1 MHDSCRARMLL
12 SFLLLISVLA
22 AQLLSAQ
29 EARKTYTIT
38 GTVVDAKT
46 SEALAGANV
55 TIRGTTLGA
64 ASKPDGKYTILAT
77 LPRGT
82 YRVAHSFV
90 GYRTKIQEVQL
101 GEAVIVEIGRVALDE
116 DPLQIQEVVVTGTG
130 TAMEKQRLGN
140 AIGTVS
146 RMALAGSRAPTVD
159 AALVGKITGALVQ
172 QNSGTPGG
180 GVSVRLRGTS
190 TISASAEPLYIID
203 GTIVDNSSNEIVNLG
218 GYVGNRIADIN
229 PNDIDRIE
237 VVKGAAAAALY
248 GSRAN
253 NGVIQIFTK
262 RGQLGTPRITFR
274 TQAGTSEIR
283 KMYEVNTYPWDS
295 APLKADGTPNTAR
308 KQVTRKDYQKDIF
321 RTGYQYENY
330 LAVSGGSEA
339 TKYYV
344 GGTYGNES
352 GIVQATDH
360 QKVNFRAN
368 LDQIM
373 GDWLKLS
380 IGANYIYSY
389 TDRVPNGGIV
399 GGEGVI
405 TNFAFQPNW
414 FDLSPN
420 AEGKYPTPPN
430 AAFANE
436 LEVIN
441 TWNAPLKVN
450 RFIGSLQLTAT
461 PLSNLS
467 LDYKIGFDQYRENAN
482 RQIPIGSSAG
492 YVTGFSQQATQD
504 VLLVN
509 NDVTATHTLTM
520 SDFGFTTVAGFS
532 HQYYEAIN
540 VTASVRDL
548 IPVATIL
555 SSGATALA
563 SEYREKRVIY
573 GSFIQETI
581 GFQEKIFLTGGIR
594 VDGASTFGKDDRIQI
609 FPKASLS
616 YVLSNEDFWTEN
628 IGSIVNRFKFRTA
641 WGQSGG
647 QPAGTYD
654 RFSVYLQ
661 QSNSNRPGLVN
672 SVLLGNQTLKPER
685 MTEIEVGADFG
696 LFNDLVSI
704 EATYYEKKVTDL
716 LLQRTLPP
724 STGFSG
730 ILDNVGELQNKGFE
744 LLVKGVVWN
753 SDDFQWLSTVTV
765 SQNKNKVTKLY
776 GPAFAVANSFG
787 IVRVAEGEP
796 LGFFYGPKYQRNT
809 DGSIKYDTLGRPLR
823 DPVGQ
828 KIGDPN
834 PSLMVAF
841 VNDFEIFK
849 NLTVHV
855 QFDGMFGQDVFNFT
869 RRILE
874 TPAFGNGKEYEK
886 ELSGQVAVG
895 YFNNRRT
902 IFEEYVEDASFVK
915 LREFSL
921 SYRLDQD
928 FIKNLGLRSLEVT
941 LTGRNLLSFDNYSGY
956 DPEVNAASQSTLVRG
971 FDWSTTP
978 LPRTWILSLTLNL

>member
-22 AQLLSAQ
+22 VELLSAQ

-130 TAMEKQRLGN
+130 TAMEKERLGN

-203 GTIVDNSSNEIVNLG
+203 GTIIDNSSNEIVNLG

-262 RGQLGTPRITFR
+262 RGQLGTPRITYR

-283 KMYEVNTYPWDS
+283 KTYEVNMYPYDRPPTD
-295 APLKADGTPNTAR
+295 PLR
-308 KQVTRKDYQKDIF
+308 KQVTRKDYQNEIF
-321 RTGYQYENY
+321 RTGYEYENY

-467 LDYKIGFDQYRENAN
+467 LDYKMGFDQYRENAN

-520 SDFGFTTVAGFS
+520 SDFGFTTVTGFS

-685 MTEIEVGADFG
+685 MTEIEVGADLG

-849 NLTVHV
+849 NLNVHV

-886 ELSGQVAVG
+886 ELKGEVAVG
-895 YFNNRRT
+895 YFNSRRT

-915 LREFSL
+915 FRELSV
-921 SYRLDQD
+921 SYRFDQD

>member
-1 MHDSCRARMLL
+1 MRDSYTVRVLL
-12 SFLLLISVLA
+12 GFLLLVSVLA
-22 AQLLSAQ
+22 VQPLSAQ

-46 SEALAGANV
+46 SEPLVGANI

-64 ASKPDGKYTILAT
+64 ASKTDGKYSILAT

-82 YRVAHSFV
+82 YRVAHSFL
-90 GYRTKIQEVQL
+90 GYRTKNQEVQL
-101 GEAVIVEIGRVALDE
+101 GEAAIVEMGRVALDD

-130 TAMEKQRLGN
+130 TAMEKERLGN
-140 AIGTVS
+140 SIGTVTRAS
-146 RMALAGSRAPTVD
+146 ITDSRAPTVD
-159 AALVGKITGALVQ
+159 AALIGKITGALVQ

-190 TISASAEPLYIID
+190 TISGSAEPLYIID

-218 GYVGNRIADIN
+218 GYVGNRIADLN

-262 RGQLGTPRITFR
+262 RGQLGTPRVTFR

-283 KMYEVNTYPWDS
+283 KTYEVNMYPFDRPPTD
-295 APLKADGTPNTAR
+295 PLRKA
-308 KQVTRKDYQKDIF
+308 VTRRDYQKDIF
-321 RTGYQYENY
+321 RTGYQNENY
-330 LAVSGGSEA
+330 ISLSGGSEA
-339 TKYYV
+339 TKYYI
-344 GGTYGNES
+344 GGTYGNET
-352 GIVQATDH
+352 GIVQATSY

-368 LDQIM
+368 LDQIL

-380 IGANYIYSY
+380 VGANYIYSY
-389 TDRVPNGGIV
+389 ADRVPNGGIV

-430 AAFANE
+430 AGFANE
-436 LEVIN
+436 LEVMDRWKN
-441 TWNAPLKVN
+441 PDRVN
-450 RFIGSLQLTAT
+450 RFIGGLQLTGT

-467 LDYKIGFDQYRENAN
+467 MEYRVGLDQYRENAN
-482 RQIPIGSSAG
+482 RQMPIGSSAG
-492 YVTGFSQQATQD
+492 YLTGFSQQATQD

-509 NDVTATHTLTM
+509 NDITATHTMSM

-532 HQYYEAIN
+532 HQYYEGTNI
-540 VTASVRDL
+540 TASVRDL

-563 SEYREKRVIY
+563 SEFREKRVIY
-573 GSFIQETI
+573 GSFVQETI

-594 VDGASTFGKDDRIQI
+594 VDGASTFSADDRFQM

-616 YVLSNEDFWTEN
+616 YILSNESFWKEN
-628 IGSIVNRFKFRTA
+628 VGSIVNRFKFRTA

-654 RFSVYLQ
+654 RFSVYVQ

-672 SVLLGNQTLKPER
+672 AVLLGNQKLKPER
-685 MTEIEVGADFG
+685 MTEIEVGGDIG
-696 LFNDLVSI
+696 LFEDLVSI
-704 EATYYEKKVTDL
+704 EATYYQKKVSDL
-716 LLQRTLPP
+716 LLQRTLAP

-730 ILDNVGELQNKGFE
+730 ILDNVGELDNKGYE
-744 LLVKGVVWN
+744 LMVKGVVWN
-753 SDDFQWLSTVTV
+753 SDQFQWLSTLTI
-765 SQNKNKVTKLY
+765 SHNQNKVTKLN
-776 GPAFAVANSFG
+776 GPAFAAANSFG
-787 IVRVAEGEP
+787 IGRVAEGEP

-823 DPVGQ
+823 DPVAQ

-834 PSLMVAF
+834 PSLVLAF
-841 VNDFEIFK
+841 VNNFEIFR

-855 QFDGMFGQDVFNFT
+855 QFDGIFGQDVFNFT

-895 YFNNRRT
+895 YFNSRRT
-902 IFEEYVEDASFVK
+902 IFEEYVEDGSFVK
-915 LREFSL
+915 LREFSV

-928 FIKNLGLRSLEVT
+928 FFKSLGMRSLEVT
-941 LTGRNLLSFDNYSGY
+941 LTGRNLLSFDNYQGY

-978 LPRTWILSLTLNL
+978 LPRSWILSLTFNL

>member
-1 MHDSCRARMLL
+1 MCDIRRVRTALC
-12 SFLLLISVLA
+12 FLLLTSVVVA
-22 AQLLSAQ
+22 HVVRAQ
-29 EARKTYTIT
+29 EARRTYTIT

-46 SEALAGANV
+46 SEALVGANV

-64 ASKPDGKYTILAT
+64 ATNREGKYTILAN
-77 LPRGT
+77 LAPGT
-82 YRVAHSFV
+82 YRIAHSFV
-90 GYRTKIQEVQL
+90 GYKMKIQEVQL
-101 GEAVIVEIGRVALDE
+101 GSQTIVEVGRVALDE
-116 DPLQIQEVVVTGTG
+116 DPLLIQEVVVTGTG
-130 TAMEKQRLGN
+130 TATEKARLGN
-140 AIGTVS
+140 AITTLSASAVAES
-146 RMALAGSRAPTVD
+146 FAPTVD
-159 AALVGKITGALVQ
+159 AALVGKIAGALIQ

-203 GTIVDNSSNEIVNLG
+203 GTIVDNSSNELVNLG
-218 GYVGNRIADIN
+218 GYVGNRIADID

-262 RGQLGTPRITFR
+262 RGQLGAPRIVFR
-274 TQAGTSEIR
+274 AQAGMSDIR
-283 KMYEVNTYPWDS
+283 KTYEVNTYPYDK
-295 APLKADGTPNTAR
+295 PPTDPTR
-308 KQVTRKDYQKDIF
+308 KQVARRDYQKEIF
-321 RTGYQYENY
+321 RTGYEYDNY
-330 LAVSGGSEA
+330 LAISGGTEA

-344 GGTYGNES
+344 GGTYGYES
-352 GIVQATDH
+352 GVVQASDY
-360 QKVNFRAN
+360 QKTNFRAN
-368 LDQIM
+368 LDQFV
-373 GDWLKLS
+373 GNWLKLS
-380 IGANYIYSY
+380 IGANYIYSF
-389 TDRVPNGGIV
+389 TNRVPNGGIV

-420 AEGKYPTPPN
+420 AEGKYPTPPF

-441 TWNAPLKVN
+441 RWKAPLKVN
-450 RFIGSLQLTAT
+450 RFIGSLGLTAT
-461 PLSNLS
+461 PWTNVSI
-467 LDYKIGFDQYRENAN
+467 DYKLGYDQYRENAN
-482 RQIPIGSSAG
+482 REIPVGSSAG
-492 YVTGFSQQATQD
+492 YVTGFSQQATLD

-509 NDVTATHTLTM
+509 NDVTATHTIAV

-532 HQYYEAIN
+532 HQYFEGTNI
-540 VTASVRDL
+540 TASVRDL

-581 GFQEKIFLTGGIR
+581 GFQDKIFLTGALRI
-594 VDGASTFGKDDRIQI
+594 DGASTFGKDDRFQI

-616 YVLSNEDFWTEN
+616 YVVSNEDWWREN
-628 IGSIVNRFKFRTA
+628 VGSVVNRFKFRTA

-654 RFSVYLQ
+654 RFSVYVQ

-672 SVLLGNQTLKPER
+672 SVLLGNQKLKPER
-685 MTEIEVGADFG
+685 MSEIEIGADIG
-696 LFNDLVSI
+696 LLNDLVSI
-704 EATYYEKKVTDL
+704 EATYYNKKVSDL

-730 ILDNVGELQNKGFE
+730 ILDNVGELENKGFE

-753 SDDFQWLSTVTV
+753 SEDFRWLSTLTV
-765 SQNKNKVTKLY
+765 SQNKNKVTELF
-776 GPAFAVANSFG
+776 GPDFAVANSFG
-787 IVRVAEGEP
+787 IARVAKGEP
-796 LGFFYGPKYQRNT
+796 LGIFYGPKYQRNA
-809 DGSIKYDTLGRPLR
+809 DGSVKYDTLGRPLR
-823 DPVGQ
+823 DPVAQ

-834 PSLMVAF
+834 PDLLLAF
-841 VNDFEIFK
+841 VNDFEIFR
-849 NLTVHV
+849 NLSVHV
-855 QFDGMFGQDVFNFT
+855 QFDGVFGQDVFNFT

-886 ELSGQVAVG
+886 ELSGEVAVG

-915 LREFSL
+915 LRELSV

-928 FIKNLGLRSLEVT
+928 FIRNLGLRSLEVR

-978 LPRTWILSLTLNL
+978 LPRTWILSLTFNL

>member
-441 TWNAPLKVN
+441 T
-450 RFIGSLQLTAT
+450 
-461 PLSNLS
+461 
-467 LDYKIGFDQYRENAN
+467 
-482 RQIPIGSSAG
+482 
-492 YVTGFSQQATQD
+492 
-504 VLLVN
+504 
-509 NDVTATHTLTM
+509 
-520 SDFGFTTVAGFS
+520 
-532 HQYYEAIN
+532 
-540 VTASVRDL
+540 
-548 IPVATIL
+548 
-555 SSGATALA
+555 
-563 SEYREKRVIY
+563 
-573 GSFIQETI
+573 
-581 GFQEKIFLTGGIR
+581 
-594 VDGASTFGKDDRIQI
+594 
-609 FPKASLS
+609 
-616 YVLSNEDFWTEN
+616 
-628 IGSIVNRFKFRTA
+628 
-641 WGQSGG
+641 
-647 QPAGTYD
+647 
-654 RFSVYLQ
+654 
-661 QSNSNRPGLVN
+661 
-672 SVLLGNQTLKPER
+672 
-685 MTEIEVGADFG
+685 
-696 LFNDLVSI
+696 
-704 EATYYEKKVTDL
+704 
-716 LLQRTLPP
+716 
-724 STGFSG
+724 
-730 ILDNVGELQNKGFE
+730 
-744 LLVKGVVWN
+744 
-753 SDDFQWLSTVTV
+753 
-765 SQNKNKVTKLY
+765 
-776 GPAFAVANSFG
+776 
-787 IVRVAEGEP
+787 
-796 LGFFYGPKYQRNT
+796 
-809 DGSIKYDTLGRPLR
+809 
-823 DPVGQ
+823 
-828 KIGDPN
+828 
-834 PSLMVAF
+834 
-841 VNDFEIFK
+841 
-849 NLTVHV
+849 
-855 QFDGMFGQDVFNFT
+855 
-869 RRILE
+869 
-874 TPAFGNGKEYEK
+874 
-886 ELSGQVAVG
+886 
-895 YFNNRRT
+895 
-902 IFEEYVEDASFVK
+902 
-915 LREFSL
+915 
-921 SYRLDQD
+921 
-928 FIKNLGLRSLEVT
+928 
-941 LTGRNLLSFDNYSGY
+941 
-956 DPEVNAASQSTLVRG
+956 
-971 FDWSTTP
+971 
-978 LPRTWILSLTLNL
+978 